1 MFKRPL
7 TLNAGGPPGGD
18 QHAGPVAQC
27 VVLRRRFRGGSRHLV
42 LPLPP
47 PRLVDLGDRLLGST
61 DSDAIT
67 AFGSPFAV
75 EIDAYPTQPLRMDT
89 LRVILSTDA
98 DRNLVATATNSTH
111 VLLDALTLGLAPTP
125 D

>member
-7 TLNAGGPPGGD
+7 TLNAGGPQAAINMLGRWSSASYYGAGSEVVPGISFS
-18 QHAGPVAQC
+18 
-27 VVLRRRFRGGSRHLV
+27 LFL
-42 LPLPP
+42 P

-75 EIDAYPTQPLRMDT
+75 EIDAYPTQPLRMDA